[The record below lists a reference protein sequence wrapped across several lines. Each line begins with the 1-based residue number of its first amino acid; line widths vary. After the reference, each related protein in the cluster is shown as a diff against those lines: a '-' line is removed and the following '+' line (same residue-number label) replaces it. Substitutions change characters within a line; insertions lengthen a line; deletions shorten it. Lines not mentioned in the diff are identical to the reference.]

1 MVTSYVKV
9 NIVHGGR
16 GGREIGIGEL
26 STGSKTGITLFSWMA
41 KPLVFQLILAR
52 IVDFITPGE
61 SKL

>member
-52 IVDFITPGE
+52 IV
-61 SKL
+61 